1 MSLAATSGAI
11 GAVSQLLRDH
21 LMAQIPALGD
31 ATIGRPQSAAGGTD
45 LRLNL
50 FLYEVQFDAHLK
62 NISLQEDAPPAL
74 WLALR
79 YLLTAFDTSG
89 ESDTIEAHGLLG
101 AGIRSLQSVNF
112 SPSPGTVVPEL
123 DDSPDMLKLSFE
135 ESTVELLSRIMQ
147 GSDEQYRCSV
157 GFQVRPLMIAAPE
170 PPRAALL
177 VGVDYTAGGV
187 TIPPEQAVQVPVI
200 PSLGPRLQSLS
211 PETFEAGDTLVIRG
225 ADLISPD
232 VSIEFNGV
240 PLAVVDRRPDGVDAI
255 ASAQLNNGQ
264 LTSAGWWPLVAVRV
278 LPGGKRRS
286 SNPLVAGLRPIL
298 STAVPGA
305 DFLDPATNVLYRT
318 IDLTG
323 RLLGADGDD
332 TLVAFL
338 RNGVTYG
345 PFDRF
350 VAPAVPPPIDQ
361 SQRELQFPA
370 TPALPAGAYR
380 LILRVNGEQARSSP
394 LVNL

>member
-1 MSLAATSGAI
+1 MPLAASSGAI

-21 LMAQIPALGD
+21 LMAQIPTLGD
-31 ATIGRPQSAAGGTD
+31 VTVGRPQAAIGGTH
-45 LRLNL
+45 LRFNL

-62 NISLQEDAPPAL
+62 NISLQEDAPPPL
-74 WLALR
+74 WLSLR

-89 ESDTIEAHGLLG
+89 DSDTIEAHGLLG
-101 AGIRSLQSVNF
+101 AGVRSLQSVNF
-112 SPSPGTVVPEL
+112 SPPPGIVVPEL
-123 DDSPDMLKLSFE
+123 DASPDMLKLTFE
-135 ESTVELLSRIMQ
+135 EATVELLSRIMQ

-157 GFQVRPLMIAAPE
+157 GFHVRPLMIAPPE

-187 TIPPEQAVQVPVI
+187 PIPPETAVHVPVMLM
-200 PSLGPRLQSLS
+200 LGPRLQSLS

-225 ADLISPD
+225 ADLMSPD
-232 VSIEFNGV
+232 VSIEFHDV
-240 PLAVVDRRPDGVDAI
+240 PLTVVDRRPDGVYVI
-255 ASAQLNNGQ
+255 APVLLNNGQ
-264 LTSAGWWPLVAVRV
+264 LTSAGWWPVVAVRL

-298 STAVPGA
+298 STAASGA
-305 DFLDPATNVLYRT
+305 NYLDPATNILYRT

-323 RLLGADGDD
+323 RLLGVDSDD
-332 TLVAFL
+332 VVVAFL
-338 RNGVTYG
+338 RNGITYG

-361 SQRELQFPA
+361 SQRKLQFPA
-370 TPALPAGAYR
+370 NSTLPAGAYR
-380 LILRVNGEQARSSP
+380 LILRVNGEQARNSP